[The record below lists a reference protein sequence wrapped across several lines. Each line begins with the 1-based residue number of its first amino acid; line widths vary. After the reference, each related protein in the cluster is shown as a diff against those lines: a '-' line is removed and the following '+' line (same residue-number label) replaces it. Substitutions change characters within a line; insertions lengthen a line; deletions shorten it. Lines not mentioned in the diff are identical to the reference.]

1 MPATPKTTKQTPLG
15 VPYDKTNI
23 IRYTLEKTETDH
35 TCDERRALTV
45 GTLCSRKKSIDLSF
59 NLALTTLTFK
69 TVLVGLID
77 LDMSHTNVTYL
88 PDLINVTPNLK
99 RLRCIN
105 TKIHFINCYFPE
117 SLHTI
122 MLDNSH
128 VKYISDAHIP
138 RRKMSLIGCKH
149 LKGISLRLARNNSL
163 DSKITVPT
171 NIFGVRILQ
180 KRVSIEKETIQN
192 LAVRKIQSAMKR
204 YVIRVKA
211 AKTIQRHVVNFLY
224 GKVFNTEAY
233 FLRVVV
239 PDVFG
244 THVLPKVNYTPL

>member
-1 MPATPKTTKQTPLG
+1 MPATPKTNQTPLC

-23 IRYTLEKTETDH
+23 IRHTLERTETDH
-35 TCDERRALTV
+35 SYNDRVAITM
-45 GTLCSRKKSIDLSF
+45 GTLCSRKKSIDFSF
-59 NLALTTLTFK
+59 NLSLTTLTFK

-77 LDMSHTNVTYL
+77 LDLSHTNVTYL

-105 TKIHFINCYFPE
+105 TKIHFINCDFPE
-117 SLHTI
+117 YLHTI

-138 RRKMSLIGCKH
+138 RRKMSLTGCKH
-149 LKGISLRLARNNSL
+149 LKGISLRLASNNCL
-163 DSKITVPT
+163 DSRITLPT

-180 KRVSIEKETIQN
+180 KRVSIDKETIQN
-192 LAVRKIQSAMKR
+192 IAARKIQLAMKR

-211 AKTIQRHVVNFLY
+211 AKTIQRRVVNFLY
-224 GKVFNTEAY
+224 GKVFNTEEY
-233 FLRVVV
+233 FLRVVL

-244 THVLPKVNYTPL
+244 SHVFPKVNYTSL